1 MIKRIFLLLSVLA
14 GIHTAY
20 AHRLAFRPLEFQLGE
35 SKCFLLEGNATGQ
48 DKPWVWYAPT
58 LPRHPD
64 PSHTWYVDRLL
75 AKGVSLAG
83 CDQGEVRGSP
93 KSVEVFTKFYHEMV
107 RRGYSEKPILLG
119 QSRGGLMMLSWAVR
133 NPNRVGGFAGIYPV
147 LNLRSWPMKR
157 NLGPTLT
164 DFGMDQDAFSNVIEQ
179 HNPINHLTGLAKAK
193 VPICIVHGD
202 SDRVVPLEE
211 NSAIV
216 AERYLKL
223 GGDAKVEVVPGKGHQ
238 VVGEFFKSAKLIQFM
253 LERSARSTTINQ

>member
-1 MIKRIFLLLSVLA
+1 
-14 GIHTAY
+14 
-20 AHRLAFRPLEFQLGE
+20 
-35 SKCFLLEGNATGQ
+35 
-48 DKPWVWYAPT
+48 
-58 LPRHPD
+58 
-64 PSHTWYVDRLL
+64 
-75 AKGVSLAG
+75 
-83 CDQGEVRGSP
+83 
-93 KSVEVFTKFYHEMV
+93 
-107 RRGYSEKPILLG
+107 
-119 QSRGGLMMLSWAVR
+119 MMLSWAVR
-133 NPNRVGGFAGIYPV
+133 NPNRVGAFAGIYPV

-238 VVGEFFKSAKLIQFM
+238 VVDGFFKSTELIEFM
-253 LERSARSTTINQ
+253 IKRSTP